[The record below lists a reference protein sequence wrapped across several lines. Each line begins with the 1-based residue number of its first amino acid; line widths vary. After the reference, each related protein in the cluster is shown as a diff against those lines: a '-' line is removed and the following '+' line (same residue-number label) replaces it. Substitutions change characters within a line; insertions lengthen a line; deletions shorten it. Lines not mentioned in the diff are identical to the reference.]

1 MSHITDEFISAASP
15 VTRLL
20 GHSLAVSLGF
30 FGLALISL
38 IPIGT
43 IRLLILAGMDQ
54 LASPLHVLELLLLAV
69 DIALFGVVFLSGVAV
84 FLAETLA
91 STIRQVKCAWRDH
104 G

>member
-1 MSHITDEFISAASP
+1 MSHLKDEFVSAASP
-15 VTRLL
+15 VARFL
-20 GHSLAVSLGF
+20 GHSLAVAAGF
-30 FGLALISL
+30 FGLAMISL

-43 IRLLILAGMDQ
+43 VRLLIWGGMDQ
-54 LASPLHVLELLLLAV
+54 LAGQLHLLESLLLAV

-91 STIRQVKCAWRDH
+91 STIRQVKRAWRDR

>member
-1 MSHITDEFISAASP
+1 MSHLTDEFVSAASP
-15 VTRLL
+15 VSRFL
-20 GHSLAVSLGF
+20 GHSLSVAFGF

-43 IRLLILAGMDQ
+43 VRLLICAGMDQ
-54 LASPLHVLELLLLAV
+54 LAGPLHLLETLLLTV

-91 STIRQVKCAWRDH
+91 STIRQVKLAWRDH